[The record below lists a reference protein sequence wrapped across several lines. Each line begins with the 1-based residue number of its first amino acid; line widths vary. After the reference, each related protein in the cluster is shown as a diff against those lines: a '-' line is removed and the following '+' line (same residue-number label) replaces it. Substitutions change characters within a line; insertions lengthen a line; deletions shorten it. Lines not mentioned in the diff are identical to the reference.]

1 MKRILSIALIL
12 ALCISFAGCKQDK
25 GRELYNVNLEKYVEL
40 GEYKGIKVDTN
51 SKEFEEYGT
60 SYILND
66 VLQNNLQST
75 ESIKEGKVAMGDT
88 VNIDYVG
95 KKDGVAFEGGTAQG
109 YDLTIG
115 SGAFIEGFEDGLI
128 GKEIGSTVDL
138 NLTFPE
144 NYQNAELQGA
154 KVVFTVTI
162 NSVKPAKT
170 PEEFYGTL
178 GYASVEEY
186 YDVVKQKTISAIL
199 QKEII
204 ENSKV
209 LDYPKKDM
217 DLLYQDYYSG
227 YEEQLQSYYQMSV
240 ENFLSTQGI
249 TEEEFKESIITE
261 EIKPLMDMQMVW
273 YAIFDNE
280 DMQLTQEDTDN
291 KIKAIIAQN
300 GDSSID
306 RTDVIEQMGEYYI
319 EMLVVS
325 DKVFEFVEKNAVIS

>member
-1 MKRILSIALIL
+1 MKRILSVVLAL
-12 ALCISFAGCKQDK
+12 ALCVCFVSCKQDK
-25 GRELYNVNLEKYVEL
+25 GRELYNVNLEKYVKL
-40 GEYKGIKVDTN
+40 GDYKGIKVDTN

-144 NYQNAELQGA
+144 NYQKAELQGA

-162 NSVKPAKT
+162 NSAKPAKT